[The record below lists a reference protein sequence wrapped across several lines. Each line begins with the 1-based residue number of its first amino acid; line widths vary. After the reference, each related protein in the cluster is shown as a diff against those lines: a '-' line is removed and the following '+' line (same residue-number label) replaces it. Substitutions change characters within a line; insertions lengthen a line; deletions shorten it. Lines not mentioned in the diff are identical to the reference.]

1 MHRPRPLR
9 SLLASLLLLLALP
22 VHADWQQHDWD
33 VMGTRASVSL
43 WSESNA
49 APLFQQLEAE
59 IERLNQ
65 LLSPWVEDSELARL
79 NQRGHEKPQ
88 TINPEF

>member
-49 APLFQQLEAE
+49 P
-59 IERLNQ
+59 
-65 LLSPWVEDSELARL
+65 
-79 NQRGHEKPQ
+79 
-88 TINPEF
+88 TI